1 MTDKLKKVIEDEVVK
16 LPIEAQNAI
25 NSLDWET
32 IAEEIGR
39 KFSLLEE
46 ETSDLQV
53 ETLLVLTGLS
63 DYELFAQKIENYVGT
78 TKEEAE
84 KISKEIEEKIFIP
97 IANILSEN
105 IRKNIKDKN
114 PDWKQSMN
122 FVLSGG
128 DYSAFLDTR
137 EDEDRV

>member
-25 NSLDWET
+25 NSFDWET